1 MRKYL
6 LFTLVLISSFVLN
19 SCNEDEIITKV
30 NVINPPQWI
39 QGKWGDGQSTVYFT
53 FTKDNI
59 ILHTGSISTSINETV
74 TNSTYSQT
82 TSNSDFTFT
91 LKPGLGYSQ
100 TYKFHK
106 KDNNTMLYN
115 IGFMEDSEL
124 EDWDMYFR
132 H

>member
-1 MRKYL
+1 MKKYL
-6 LFTLVLISSFVLN
+6 LLMLVLISSFVLN
-19 SCNEDEIITKV
+19 SCNEDETITKA
-30 NVINPPQWI
+30 NIIHPPQWI
-39 QGKWGDGQSTVYFT
+39 QGKWGDGQSIVYFT

-59 ILHTGSISTSINETV
+59 ILHTGSISTSLKESVI
-74 TNSTYSQT
+74 NSTYSQKS
-82 TSNSDFTFT
+82 SNSDFTFS
-91 LKPGLGYSQ
+91 LKLGPGYSQ